1 MNSLEFLDNVWEF
14 DTQIPWT
21 YVPKFIFDV
30 VNLKPAFE
38 WKNLKFS
45 EMMFKPKTL
54 IFDYKILDI
63 VSNSV
68 VGGAESED
76 VRTLVPARQH
86 ADAGRGGVLSICVG
100 LLPVRQ
106 SMCLSVCLVSVA
118 VLLSGTV
125 YLSVRISLNVY
136 AHTNVCVCSR
146 TSSHSLRL
154 FLTSDSFRVRRA
166 TDSDCWRSAAFT
178 SVLLCPCLC
187 VCVA

>member
-1 MNSLEFLDNVWEF
+1 
-14 DTQIPWT
+14 
-21 YVPKFIFDV
+21 
-30 VNLKPAFE
+30 
-38 WKNLKFS
+38 
-45 EMMFKPKTL
+45 MFKSKTL

-125 YLSVRISLNVY
+125 YLSVRISL
-136 AHTNVCVCSR
+136 
-146 TSSHSLRL
+146 SLR
-154 FLTSDSFRVRRA
+154 THE
-166 TDSDCWRSAAFT
+166 
-178 SVLLCPCLC
+178 C
-187 VCVA
+187 VCVLAHVVSQFASILD